1 MILIECFSA
10 SHTDNLSAC
19 LQLNPHTL
27 VFLGDESAMQREAGH
42 YGQFL
47 QNLGLAPQIRF
58 CDIGGKDLKQICDRL
73 EKLLSFGEEY
83 VIDLTG
89 GDTLAVM
96 AIGAVISR
104 LSSQQRQQIRLQ
116 KFDENRQVFFD
127 CLTGDPLPQKPAT
140 LSVEELIALHGGRI
154 YPAGFQPPAD
164 FYARDLDG
172 LWQIVS
178 DDPRDWNRRI
188 SWLAEFESYADSKTQ
203 VYLSLQHLRSRV
215 QNFEEKE
222 KAIGDL
228 LEQFYQKGII
238 KDYRASHNALAY
250 TYTHPMLRYCTQKAG
265 NALEVKTLLEA
276 RNLIENGA
284 PYFRDCQMGV
294 SIDWD
299 GVIHAP
305 AQRIPDT
312 RNEIDVVLIRG
323 TTPLFISCK
332 NGHIGEE
339 ELYKLHTV
347 ATRFGGTRAKKMLI
361 ATDLDQKSIGSDR
374 ALIQRA
380 WDMDIFPVTEA
391 ATLSKNEWREI
402 FRQAML

>member
-1 MILIECFSA
+1 MILLECFTA
-10 SHTDNLSAC
+10 SHTDNLTAC
-19 LQLNPHTL
+19 LQYKPDTL
-27 VFLGDESAMQREAGH
+27 VFLGDGEIMQQKSRH
-42 YGQFL
+42 YGPFL
-47 QNLGLAPQIRF
+47 QSRGLEPHIRF
-58 CDIGGKDLKQICDRL
+58 CDIAGKNLKQICDHL
-73 EKLLSFGEEY
+73 EKLLSSDEEC

-96 AIGAVISR
+96 AIGAAVAR
-104 LSSQQRQQIRLQ
+104 LSTHHRQRIRLQ
-116 KFDENRQVFFD
+116 KYDENRNVFLD
-127 CLTGDPLPQKPAT
+127 CLTGDPLPQKPVT
-140 LSVEELIALHGGRI
+140 LSVEEQVALHGGRI
-154 YPAGFQPPAD
+154 HPAGFQPPAD
-164 FYARDLDG
+164 FYAKDMDG

-178 DDPRDWNRRI
+178 DAPRDWNRRT

-203 VYLSLQHLRSRV
+203 VYISLQHLRGRV
-215 QNFEEKE
+215 QNFEDKE
-222 KAIGDL
+222 ESVVNL
-228 LEQFYQKGII
+228 LEQFYHKGII
-238 KDYRASHNALAY
+238 KDYRASRNALEY

-276 RNLIENGA
+276 RSLLENGA
-284 PYFRDCQMGV
+284 PYFHDCQMGV

-312 RNEIDVVLIRG
+312 RNEIDVVLIHG

-347 ATRFGGTRAKKMLI
+347 ATRFGGKRAKKMLI